1 MGLLDGKN
9 QIQHWAEALTGQ
21 DDLKG
26 VARTAMLKALEAE
39 NAASNGVSTP
49 ARKVSR
55 PAMMVAGAAAGITAA
70 SAAVSAY
77 RHSHS
82 SA

>member
-1 MGLLDGKN
+1 MALLDGKN
-9 QIQHWAEALTGQ
+9 RIQHWAEALTGQ

-26 VARTAMLKALEAE
+26 MARSAMLSALEAE
-39 NAASNGVSTP
+39 NATNGVSAP

-55 PAMMVAGAAAGITAA
+55 PALMLAGGVAGVTAA

-82 SA
+82 DA